1 MINIFHSLLLMLG
14 ETSTNETLGA
24 LATIGPWLIAA
35 IGTVIGIVGQF
46 SNRQK
51 SIHET
56 DVKRGDAL
64 EKLLKVREEEL
75 EKTLAQLKEVKE
87 DFDDLTVE
95 YRTQAGIKI
104 KELAL
109 HWESKET
116 LEAQWQL
123 DKATITRL
131 QRALK
136 LSQEKEG

>member
-14 ETSTNETLGA
+14 ETSTNETIGA
-24 LATIGPWLIAA
+24 LVTVGPWLLAL
-35 IGTVIGIVGQF
+35 IGTTIGIVGQF

-64 EKLLKVREEEL
+64 EKLAKVREEERDNA
-75 EKTLAQLKEVKE
+75 LAQLKELKE

-109 HWESKET
+109 HWEKKET
-116 LEAQWQL
+116 FEAEWL
-123 DKATITRL
+123 IDKAEIFSL

-136 LSQEKEG
+136 LSKEKEG